1 MKLLFLSIARTEL
14 FDHFKH
20 RSNMV
25 RDIVKVILWGV
36 LLQSLSAGELEKAKI
51 KELNKIIQT
60 KPDEA
65 AIYLERGELY
75 REDSEYRLAL
85 KDFNTAE
92 RLNPHLAAIEFAR
105 ARVYKDINRHDLT
118 EDHLKRFLQLE
129 PENLKALRLL
139 ATFYVDR
146 ERYQEADA
154 VYGRIIKT
162 FSTPALSFYFLRSQ
176 NREAYGDLEGALALI
191 EGAIR
196 LAEWT
201 PMLENK
207 AIEYELKL
215 GDHRAAIERLDRL
228 IERDERRRFRYYQKK
243 AEVFLLMKDTV
254 SAKKNFE
261 LALSSLDK
269 RYPRLTHLPGLK
281 TLRDQLLESIDTLD

>member
-1 MKLLFLSIARTEL
+1 MFHFKCRLIVIRAILGLLLFALPAADL
-14 FDHFKH
+14 FAD
-20 RSNMV
+20 
-25 RDIVKVILWGV
+25 
-36 LLQSLSAGELEKAKI
+36 ELEKAEI
-51 KELNKIIQT
+51 KKLNRVIET
-60 KPDEA
+60 NPDA
-65 AIYLERGELY
+65 AIYLERGEIY

-92 RLNPHLAAIEFAR
+92 RLNPDLPTIDFAR
-105 ARVYKDINRHDLT
+105 AKVYNDINRHDLT

-129 PENLKALRLL
+129 PENRKALRVL
-139 ATFYVDR
+139 ATFYISR
-146 ERYQEADA
+146 ERYREAD
-154 VYGRIIKT
+154 VIYGRIIDT
-162 FSTPALSFYFLRSQ
+162 FSAPALSFYFLRSQ